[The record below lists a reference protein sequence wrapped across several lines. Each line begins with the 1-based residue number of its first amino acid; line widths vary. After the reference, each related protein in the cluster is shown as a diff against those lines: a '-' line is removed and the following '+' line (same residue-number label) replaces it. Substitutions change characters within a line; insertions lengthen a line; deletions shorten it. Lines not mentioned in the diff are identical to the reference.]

1 MSSEVAGSVEANL
14 RRLRRGSLIVISAPS
29 GTGKSTVVK
38 RLLNE
43 VEGLHF
49 SVSATTR
56 PPREGEVD
64 GIDYHFIDEPA
75 FSLKVAEGEFLEHA
89 EVHGHHYGTLRSA
102 TEEQLRKGQDL
113 LLDIDVQGAR
123 QVAGS
128 GFGAHL
134 VFLVPPSREELE
146 RRLRGRGSEDEATIA
161 ERLRNAER
169 EMEAFDGFGYCV
181 LNDDLDDAV
190 CCITA
195 ILHSRRSTRTA
206 MTPVVQ
212 RVLETFRVRGTES

>member
-1 MSSEVAGSVEANL
+1 MSSEVAGSVETNL
-14 RRLRRGSLIVISAPS
+14 RRFRRGSLIVISAPS

-43 VEGLHF
+43 VDGLHF

-56 PPREGEVD
+56 PPREGEED
-64 GIDYHFIDEPA
+64 GVDYHFIDEPTFA
-75 FSLKVAEGEFLEHA
+75 RKVAEGEFLEHA

-102 TEEQLRKGQDL
+102 TEEQLRKGPDL

-123 QVAGS
+123 QVAVS

-161 ERLRNAER
+161 ERLRNAEK
-169 EMEAFDGFGYCV
+169 EMEAFEGFGYCV

-190 CCITA
+190 CCIAA

-212 RVLETFRVRGTES
+212 RVLETFRARGAES

>member
-1 MSSEVAGSVEANL
+1 MAKA
-14 RRLRRGSLIVISAPS
+14 
-29 GTGKSTVVK
+29 
-38 RLLNE
+38 
-43 VEGLHF
+43 LH
-49 SVSATTR
+49 
-56 PPREGEVD
+56 
-64 GIDYHFIDEPA
+64 
-75 FSLKVAEGEFLEHA
+75 
-89 EVHGHHYGTLRSA
+89 GTLRSA
-102 TEEQLRKGQDL
+102 TEEQLRGGKDL

-123 QVAGS
+123 QVASS

-146 RRLRGRGSEDEATIA
+146 RRLRGPGSEDEETIA

-190 CCITA
+190 RSISA
-195 ILHSRRSTRTA
+195 ILHSRRSTRSA

-212 RVLETFRVRGTES
+212 RVLETFRSRRADP

>member
-1 MSSEVAGSVEANL
+1 MSSERAGRLEAEL
-14 RRLRRGSLIVISAPS
+14 RGLRRGSLIVLSAPS

-38 RLLNE
+38 RLVKE
-43 VEGLHF
+43 VDGLHF

-56 PPREGEVD
+56 PPREGEAD
-64 GIDYHFIDEPA
+64 GVEYHFIDESSFA
-75 FSLKVAEGEFLEHA
+75 RKVAEGEFLEHA

-102 TEEQLRKGQDL
+102 TEEQLREGRDL
-113 LLDIDVQGAR
+113 LLDIDVQGAG
-123 QVAGS
+123 QVAKS

-146 RRLRGRGSEDEATIA
+146 RRLRGRGSEDEETIA
-161 ERLRNAER
+161 ARLRNAEK

-190 CCITA
+190 SAISA
-195 ILHSRRSTRTA
+195 ILLSRRSTRTA
-206 MTPVVQ
+206 MTPIVR
-212 RVLETFRVRGTES
+212 RVLETFRARGRDS